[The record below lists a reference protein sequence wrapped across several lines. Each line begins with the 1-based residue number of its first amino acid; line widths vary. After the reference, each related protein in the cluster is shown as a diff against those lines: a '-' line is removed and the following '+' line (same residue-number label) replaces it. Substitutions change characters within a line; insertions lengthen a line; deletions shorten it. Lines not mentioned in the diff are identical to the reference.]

1 MSKLKKLFIN
11 PRMIILLVFLIISI
25 LLIYPNPYNSGATI
39 RSIDKNSPAALAG
52 IESPDPSISLMSRE
66 KIISVDIVPL
76 KETKPSK
83 NITNSVNVGSNP
95 LKFNSR
101 SNLFKKKI
109 PIAGKSITSV
119 DDYYTSTSNIPT
131 DRTVIIYT
139 NKARYE
145 LIINS
150 ANNKSKS
157 LITEDLGIT
166 VYDAPTN
173 NLRKGLDLQG
183 GTRVLLEPER
193 KLTNEETELVI
204 DVLKQRLNVFGL
216 SDIIVREA
224 KDLSGD
230 QFILVEIAGANE
242 KEVQEL
248 IAKQGKFEA
257 KIGNET
263 VFTGGNDI
271 TYVCKTSRCSGVN
284 PRRGCSKVGEDWV
297 CPFFFSI
304 ALNQKAAQRQ
314 ADVTKDL
321 DVITEN
327 NTYKYLSEK
336 LELYLDDELVDDL
349 NIAASLQ
356 GRAVT
361 DIQMTGSGN
370 GTSRQAAMDN
380 ALENMKT
387 LQTVLQTGSLPV
399 KMEIVKI
406 DSLSPL
412 MGEQFSKNALK
423 VGLLALLTVASI
435 VFIRYRKLQVA
446 IPMVLSMLCEVIIIL
461 GVAALIKW
469 NLDLVAIAGII
480 VAVGTGVDDLI
491 VLSDETLSKDN
502 ELLSWENKRKNAFF
516 IIMAAYF
523 TTVVAM
529 LPLMFAGAG
538 LLRGFALT
546 TILGITAGVFIVRPA
561 FATTLKVLLK
571 Q

>member
-1 MSKLKKLFIN
+1 MSKLQKLFIN

-25 LLIYPNPYNSGATI
+25 LLIHPNPYNSGATI

-66 KIISVDIVPL
+66 KIISVDIIPL
-76 KETKPSK
+76 KETKSSK

-95 LKFNSR
+95 LKFNSQ
-101 SNLFKKKI
+101 SNLFKKK
-109 PIAGKSITSV
+109 ATLTGKSITSV
-119 DDYYTSTSNIPT
+119 DDYYTSTSNIPSKSQ
-131 DRTVIIYT
+131 VIIFT
-139 NKARYE
+139 NKAKYE
-145 LIINS
+145 LTINS
-150 ANNKSKS
+150 ESNKSKNFA
-157 LITEDLGIT
+157 TEDLGIT

-193 KLTNEETELVI
+193 KLTNEETDLVI

-271 TYVCKTSRCSGVN
+271 TYVCRSSQCSGVN
-284 PRRGCSKVGEDWV
+284 PRRGCSQVGEDWV

-321 DVITEN
+321 DIITEN

-336 LELYLDDELVDDL
+336 LELYLDDELIDDL

-361 DIQMTGSGN
+361 DIQITGSGN

-380 ALENMKT
+380 ALENMKA

-538 LLRGFALT
+538 LLKGFAFT
-546 TILGITAGVFIVRPA
+546 TIVGISFGVFIARPA
-561 FATTLKVLLK
+561 YAAIIKHLLD
-571 Q
+571 